1 MPTPEPSA
9 FLKIMVFAAIMNGS
23 SNVIAQA
30 ITAYKAGVCLF
41 SSALTGAPKQK
52 DLETQLWSVPN

>member
-52 DLETQLWSVPN
+52 GLET